1 MAEYRIDAQ
10 LFRDMVVAA
19 ANYLEHNKK
28 VLNDLNVFPVP
39 DGDTGTNMSLTL
51 TSAAREVNACDSD
64 KVGQVMQALSG
75 GALKGARGNSGVI
88 LSQLFRG
95 FAKSV
100 SEERPYLVAEDFA
113 VAMEMGVKA
122 AYKAV
127 MKPKE
132 GTILTVAK
140 GMAEEARRQ
149 VEAGANLLA
158 LIDGVIEAGQE
169 TLAKTPEL
177 LPVLKEA
184 GVVDAGGA
192 GLLVIYK
199 GFKMAIDGEEI
210 TQEIDLTVPER
221 RVAAASLE
229 SISTADIQFGYCTEF
244 FVIELNPNVNEE
256 SVEKLRDKLSQIGD
270 SVVVVGDSDLIKVHV
285 HTNVPGKA
293 LQYALRLG
301 QLSNVKIDNM
311 RQQHKSLTGLAPV
324 EPQKPMAMVA
334 VTAGQGLTAIFKD
347 FNVDEVVEGGQSMN
361 PSAEDILAAVQKAPS
376 DHVIVLL
383 NNKNIQL
390 AAEQAGKLTEKTVV
404 VIPTKSFPQGL
415 SAVLAFNGEVSWEE
429 NLRAMKEAIGTVKS
443 AEVTNAVRD
452 TTMNGEHIEK
462 GEVLGILEGDI
473 VTHGAELDGTVL
485 RLVDKMVDGSDD
497 AVITLYYGEAV
508 AENAAEA
515 LGDKLA
521 DRFEDCDV
529 DVYAGNQ
536 ALYDYIISVE

>member
-285 HTNVPGKA
+285 HTNVPG
-293 LQYALRLG
+293 
-301 QLSNVKIDNM
+301 
-311 RQQHKSLTGLAPV
+311 
-324 EPQKPMAMVA
+324 
-334 VTAGQGLTAIFKD
+334 QGAAIC
-347 FNVDEVVEGGQSMN
+347 
-361 PSAEDILAAVQKAPS
+361 
-376 DHVIVLL
+376 
-383 NNKNIQL
+383 
-390 AAEQAGKLTEKTVV
+390 
-404 VIPTKSFPQGL
+404 
-415 SAVLAFNGEVSWEE
+415 SAVGPAFQ
-429 NLRAMKEAIGTVKS
+429 R
-443 AEVTNAVRD
+443 
-452 TTMNGEHIEK
+452 
-462 GEVLGILEGDI
+462 
-473 VTHGAELDGTVL
+473 
-485 RLVDKMVDGSDD
+485 
-497 AVITLYYGEAV
+497 
-508 AENAAEA
+508 
-515 LGDKLA
+515 
-521 DRFEDCDV
+521 ED
-529 DVYAGNQ
+529 
-536 ALYDYIISVE
+536 